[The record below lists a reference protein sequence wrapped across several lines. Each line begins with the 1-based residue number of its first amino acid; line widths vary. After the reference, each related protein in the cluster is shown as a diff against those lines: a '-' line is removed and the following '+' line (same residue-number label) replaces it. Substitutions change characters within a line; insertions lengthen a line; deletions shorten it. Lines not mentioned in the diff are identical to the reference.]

1 MGFCLRLGM
10 GVGVGEGRMGVCV
23 EFDVSIVMRVGVR
36 VGLWEGGV
44 LDGTNQDQRA
54 KKG

>member
-1 MGFCLRLGM
+1 MGG
-10 GVGVGEGRMGVCV
+10 GRMGVCV
-23 EFDVSIVMRVGVR
+23 EFDVSAGMGVVVR